1 MKSRKIMKSYR
12 LTPFLVKRIYRTAIE
27 QGVSNTYVVSMA
39 LEKYFEQHDNM

>member
-12 LTPFLVKRIYRTAIE
+12 LPPLLVERVYKTAIE